1 MSELFELPESP
12 EPPASRAR
20 SIFVAGHRGMV
31 GAAIVQALEKNRN
44 CNLIVQSRDQLDLT
58 NQAEVADFFSNQS
71 IDEVYLCAAKVGGIF
86 ANNNFPAEFIAE
98 NLQIQLNII
107 QSAHQAGINKLLFL
121 GSSCIYPKLC
131 EQPMAE
137 SALLSAG
144 LEPTNEPYAIAKIAG
159 IKLCES
165 YNRQYDTDYRSVMP
179 TNLYGE
185 NDNFHLQHG
194 HVIPALMHRIHLAK
208 EKGSAK
214 VEIWGSGQARREF
227 LHVNDMAQA
236 CLFVMD
242 ADQSKLSN
250 VVSPMQSHINV
261 GTGVDV
267 SIRELAELLV
277 KVIGYKGVLEF
288 DTGKP
293 DGTPRKLLD
302 VSVLASL
309 GWRYNISLEQGLQ
322 RTYRW
327 FCENLDQ
334 IRKA

>member
-1 MSELFELPESP
+1 MKEMPELLEVREFPE
-12 EPPASRAR
+12 SRAR
-20 SIFVAGHRGMV
+20 NVYVAGHRGMV

-44 CNLIVQSRDQLDLT
+44 CNLIVRTRDQLDLT

-86 ANNNFPAEFIAE
+86 ANNSFPAEFIAE

-107 QSAHQAGINKLLFL
+107 QSAHHAGINKLLFL

-131 EQPMAE
+131 EQPMPE

-165 YNRQYDTDYRSVMP
+165 YNRQYGTDYRSVMP

-208 EKGSAK
+208 EKESEK

-227 LHVNDMAQA
+227 LHVSDMAEA
-236 CLFVMD
+236 CLFVMNTD
-242 ADQSKLSN
+242 PSKLSK
-250 VVSPMQSHINV
+250 VVSQMQSHINI

-267 SIRELAELLV
+267 SIRELADLLV
-277 KVIGYKGVLEF
+277 KVIGYQGALEF

-293 DGTPRKLLD
+293 DGTPRKQLD

-309 GWRYNISLEQGLQ
+309 GWQYNISLEQGLQ

-334 IRKA
+334 IRKI